1 MTDSSRRDR
10 RRPLELLGFSAIIA
24 IVIGIV
30 VWGGARN
37 IETAL
42 IWAGIS
48 FVVVVVVVAMLVL
61 ATFRDTDSDGNSRRD
76 DESDGGSPH

>member
-1 MTDSSRRDR
+1 MTDPSRRDR
-10 RRPLELLGFSAIIA
+10 RRPLELLGLSAIIA
-24 IVIGIV
+24 IVIGII

-48 FVVVVVVVAMLVL
+48 FIVVIVVVAMLVL
-61 ATFRDTDSDGNSRRD
+61 ATFRDTDAEGNSRRD
-76 DESDGGSPH
+76 DEGDGSPH

>member
-1 MTDSSRRDR
+1 MTDPSRRDR
-10 RRPLELLGFSAIIA
+10 RRPLELLGLSAIIA
-24 IVIGIV
+24 IVIGII

-48 FVVVVVVVAMLVL
+48 FIVVIVVVAMLVL
-61 ATFRDTDSDGNSRRD
+61 ATFRDTDAEGNSRRD
-76 DESDGGSPH
+76 DEGDSSPH